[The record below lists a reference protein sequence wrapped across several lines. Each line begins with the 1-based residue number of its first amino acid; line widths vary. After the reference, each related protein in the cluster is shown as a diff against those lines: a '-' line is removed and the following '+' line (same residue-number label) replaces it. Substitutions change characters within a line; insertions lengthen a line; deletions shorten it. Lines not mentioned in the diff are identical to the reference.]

1 MSTLACIFWCKSV
14 QLSLGAHLGVGL
26 PAAGYGRVQLEEY
39 GYLPEWLY
47 PCDQWGFPF
56 SALLMTAFCSRF
68 NKEVIKKC
76 F

>member
-1 MSTLACIFWCKSV
+1 MSTRACIFWCERV
-14 QLSLGAHLGVGL
+14 QLSLDAHFGMGL
-26 PAAGYGRVQLEEY
+26 PAVGYGRVQLEAY

-47 PCDQWGFPF
+47 PRDQWDFPS